1 MLASLPLAGLNVLVT
16 RPRHQAAEW
25 QKTLHEQGANTQV
38 APMLAIQPVSAAAHL
53 QAIKNVIL
61 DLDLYQTAIFV
72 SQNAV
77 SYGCDWIDRYWPQ
90 LPVGVQ
96 WLAVGKKTA
105 ESLRREG
112 FDVRSAEGEMN
123 SEALLKLPDLQNVQG
138 QRVLI
143 FRGRGGRPHIADV
156 LTERGAKVDHCE
168 LYDRLVP
175 EEAPGQLAAM
185 QWPDQET
192 LVLSVHSGESL
203 NNLWECIP
211 QSESALYLQLPV
223 LLPGERVAE
232 LAEKAG
238 FKHIIVAENA
248 TSESMLAALIQWRC
262 SNAVSHY

>member
-1 MLASLPLAGLNVLVT
+1 VLVSLPLAGLNVLVT
-16 RPRHQAAEW
+16 RPRHQATEW
-25 QKTLHEQGANTQV
+25 QTALHEQGASTQALPV
-38 APMLAIQPVSAAAHL
+38 LAIQPVSTAAHL

-77 SYGCDWIDRYWPQ
+77 NYGCDWIDRYWPQ

-105 ESLRREG
+105 EALGREG
-112 FDVRSAEGEMN
+112 FEVRSAEVEMN
-123 SEALLKLPDLQNVQG
+123 SEALLKLPSLQEVQG

-156 LTERGAKVDHCE
+156 LTARGAKVDHCE
-168 LYDRLVP
+168 LYERLVP
-175 EEAPGQLAAM
+175 DEASAQLAAM
-185 QWPDQET
+185 QWPDKET
-192 LVLSVHSGESL
+192 LVLSVHSGESF
-203 NNLWECIP
+203 NNLCECIP
-211 QSESALYLQLPV
+211 QAESAMYLQLPL